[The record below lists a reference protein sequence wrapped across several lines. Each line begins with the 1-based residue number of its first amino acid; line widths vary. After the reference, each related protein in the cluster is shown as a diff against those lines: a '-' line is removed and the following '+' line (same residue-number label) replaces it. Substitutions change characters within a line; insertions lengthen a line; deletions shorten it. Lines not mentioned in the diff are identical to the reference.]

1 MLALRSCSQLTVG
14 GPKWKKVL
22 RGFLFATAGYCFVGC
37 SLHAFY
43 SSFTDYRVVFSPLF
57 CAVLVG
63 YFEGVGVVDSSESNH
78 ITLIL
83 DMSLLE
89 VAEDI
94 RYAPLCLWQLLMQF
108 TSFLVSCCSCL
119 VILNRFVC
127 FFSWMP
133 RSSNKKQ
140 TGWISL
146 SPLQ

>member
-1 MLALRSCSQLTVG
+1 MLQLATVLLAALSMLSTAASLIIEWYFLLFSALYWLDTSR
-14 GPKWKKVL
+14 VL
-22 RGFLFATAGYCFVGC
+22 GWWIR
-37 SLHAFY
+37 
-43 SSFTDYRVVFSPLF
+43 
-57 CAVLVG
+57 
-63 YFEGVGVVDSSESNH
+63 VDSSESNH
-78 ITLIL
+78 ITLIH

>member
-22 RGFLFATAGYCFVGC
+22 RGFLFPTAGYCFVGC

-83 DMSLLE
+83 FDRTITITLILDMSLLE
-89 VAEDI
+89 VAEEIDM
-94 RYAPLCLWQLLMQF
+94 LLF
-108 TSFLVSCCSCL
+108 VFGSC
-119 VILNRFVC
+119 
-127 FFSWMP
+127 
-133 RSSNKKQ
+133 
-140 TGWISL
+140 
-146 SPLQ
+146 